1 MAAGAGA
8 GVEEITAGIKR
19 ASISLQVTPKNQ
31 FPASSASKHIPC
43 GFGYLPLCTR
53 FDPSLGIR
61 AEDDSLTYILV
72 PTTRDIQDATPL
84 SISGEKPAYHSCG
97 ETEAYGV
104 TNRTSGQLE
113 RFGFTPNGQ
122 VKFSSRGLD
131 IGIALGNSYNGH
143 DIRYSNV
150 CSADLESKGSESSLL
165 PAFAQAA
172 VSSSNFLMAL
182 LNRGIPIN
190 KCVVGVVANTG
201 INMCFG
207 GSFFLNNSFPV
218 VVPLSK
224 QLDLLDHW
232 ESKIAS
238 AYLQKLSD
246 HGRRLSALA
255 LRSQPPKPL
264 VAEMCL
270 LVDDY
275 FVKKLSAE
283 ALNRGLA
290 HFSSRGDLHDVQDG
304 LNHMI
309 CCLNR
314 LYTSEFARDVPEY
327 PLAIRTPE
335 SMEFADGKE
344 MCYELIYRDLSKLGY
359 STGTPDRT
367 TSPDL
372 YNAFVSDLKRVLLLV
387 HQAGVI
393 HVDLYASNIM
403 WKVVEHRICIKIV
416 DWDIAHCL
424 HEGRFAPKIEA
435 ALKDRIYDRGEVTF
449 GIEHDNRYLAVY
461 DQPMM
466 EAFAEQ
472 WRALASGVKCEA
484 DRGFY
489 ELMLG
494 MQQGL

>member
-1 MAAGAGA
+1 MQ
-8 GVEEITAGIKR
+8 
-19 ASISLQVTPKNQ
+19 LTPKNQ
-31 FPASSASKHIPC
+31 FAASSANKNIPC

-53 FDPSLGIR
+53 FDPSLVIR

-72 PTTRDIQDATPL
+72 PTTRDIEDAIPL
-84 SISGEKPAYHSCG
+84 RISGEKPAFHSYG

-104 TNRTSGQLE
+104 TNQTSEALQ
-113 RFGFTPNGQ
+113 RFGFVSNGQ
-122 VKFSSRGLD
+122 VRFSSRGLD
-131 IGIALGNSYNGH
+131 IGIALANSYNNH
-143 DIRYSNV
+143 DIRYNNV
-150 CSADLESKGSESSLL
+150 CSANLESKGSESSLL

-172 VSSSNFLMAL
+172 VSSTNFLMAL

-207 GSFFLNNSFPV
+207 ASFFLNDSFPV

-238 AYLQKLSD
+238 AYLQKLSE

-255 LRSQPPKPL
+255 RLNQPLKPL
-264 VAEMCL
+264 VSEMCL

-275 FVKKLSAE
+275 FVKKLSMQ

-290 HFSSRGDLHDVQDG
+290 HFSPIGNLYDIQDG

-314 LYTSEFARDVPEY
+314 LYMSEFARDVPEY

-335 SMEFADGKE
+335 SMEFVNDQGQE
-344 MCYELIYRDLSKLGY
+344 TCYELIYRDLSKLGY
-359 STGTPDRT
+359 STGTPDRIA
-367 TSPDL
+367 SPDL
-372 YNAFVSDLKRVLLLV
+372 YSAFVAELKRVLLLV

-403 WKVVEHRICIKIV
+403 WKVVEYRICLKIV

-424 HEGRFAPKIEA
+424 DEGRFAPKIEA

-461 DQPMM
+461 DLPLM
-466 EAFAEQ
+466 EDCADQ
-472 WRALASGVKCEA
+472 WRALASGVKSEA